1 MSNDC
6 VSTVGQDYYATA
18 YVRVR
23 AANETEAAAM
33 LEAAFTMEEEHESVE
48 GVFLTVCG
56 GPWEGVEPVAEE
68 DPCIC
73 PPEFIARN
81 DGSFR
86 GGCPVHGR

>member
-1 MSNDC
+1 MNAIK
-6 VSTVGQDYYATA
+6 TTEQDYYATA

-23 AANETEAAAM
+23 ATTEAEAVAM
-33 LEAAFTMEEEHESVE
+33 IEAAFTMEEEHESIE

-56 GPWEGVEPVAEE
+56 GPWAGVEPVSEE

-73 PPEFIARN
+73 PPEYIARD

-86 GGCPVHGR
+86 GGCPVHG